1 MLTRK
6 SAAAILCAIAVAFSI
21 TAADAT
27 QLKHGQCDNDGRC
40 VSFDLSARKKHVRS
54 VSLKGIISVELIAK
68 TQEIVSKCGSV
79 VVSARSR
86 RGYRSNHPIGRAVDI
101 RGNPKCIYE
110 QLAGWPGGVSTD
122 YSSAPGGPHVH
133 VSYNPGGQEWGL
145 RFRHNHALH
154 RHPNTVAAVTT
165 DHSSAAP

>member
-6 SAAAILCAIAVAFSI
+6 SAAAILRAMTVVLSI

-27 QLKHGQCDNDGRC
+27 QLERGQCDNDGRC
-40 VSFDLSARKKHVRS
+40 VSFELSAKRKAARS
-54 VSLKGIISVELIAK
+54 VSLNGVISAELVAK
-68 TQEIVSKCGSV
+68 TNEIVSRCGSV

-86 RGYRSNHPIGRAVDI
+86 RGYRSNHPIGRAVDL

-154 RHPNTVAAVTT
+154 KHPHAVAAV
-165 DHSSAAP
+165 SADRFSVAP